1 MSTEEQHML
10 ESGIRSRLHD
20 NLADID
26 TLLGESAD
34 IIRRNFRLAD
44 AAGEGRPG
52 QCIYTDGLVK
62 AEYVNDI
69 LRALIVYAAEISFG
83 LNEEE
88 AAQQLQERLLVNGG
102 VSIVERLGSCIDAVL
117 AGDTVILIEG
127 IAKGIVISTRGW
139 EGRSVDEPATES
151 VVRGPRDGFVESIRS
166 NSAHIRRRIRDPMLR
181 VDALQVGTRTK
192 TDINV
197 LYIKGL
203 VKKGLVEEVTK
214 RLRSIKVDGILESG
228 YIEEFI
234 EDAPLSPFTT
244 IQSTERPDKAAS
256 ALLEGRAVI
265 LVDNTPFCL
274 IVPTYFWQSFQAS
287 DDYYSRYWVGSFL
300 RLVRYLAFMISLAL
314 PSVYVMLVSFH
325 QEMIPTGLAF
335 TIASGREV
343 VPFPVLLE
351 ALFMEFAFELMR
363 EAGLR
368 MPKPVG
374 QAVSIV
380 GSLIIGQAAVQA
392 GLVSPFMVIIVAIT
406 GISSFAIPNY
416 AASFSIRLIRF
427 PLLLASG
434 TMGLLGFVGVFFTM
448 VVHAISLRSFGEP
461 YLAPASP
468 FRPSDQQDLLLR
480 FPWWSMIKRP
490 WMAEGEPDR
499 MAKGQRPQP
508 DATAEHRPHDQA
520 GDNSGD
526 SGGKEDGA

>member
-34 IIRRNFRLAD
+34 IIRRIFRLAD

-83 LNEEE
+83 LDEDE

-102 VSIVERLGSCIDAVL
+102 VSIVERLGSCIDAIL
-117 AGDTVILIEG
+117 MGDTVILIEG

-151 VVRGPRDGFVESIRS
+151 VVRGPRDGFVESIRT

-181 VDALQVGTRTK
+181 LDALQVGTRTK
-192 TDINV
+192 TDINI

-203 VKKGLVEEVTK
+203 VKEGLVEEVTK
-214 RLRSIKVDGILESG
+214 RLASIKVDGILESG

-265 LVDNTPFCL
+265 LVANTPFCL
-274 IVPTYFWQSFQAS
+274 IVPT
-287 DDYYSRYWVGSFL
+287 
-300 RLVRYLAFMISLAL
+300 
-314 PSVYVMLVSFH
+314 
-325 QEMIPTGLAF
+325 
-335 TIASGREV
+335 
-343 VPFPVLLE
+343 
-351 ALFMEFAFELMR
+351 
-363 EAGLR
+363 
-368 MPKPVG
+368 
-374 QAVSIV
+374 
-380 GSLIIGQAAVQA
+380 
-392 GLVSPFMVIIVAIT
+392 
-406 GISSFAIPNY
+406 
-416 AASFSIRLIRF
+416 
-427 PLLLASG
+427 
-434 TMGLLGFVGVFFTM
+434 
-448 VVHAISLRSFGEP
+448 
-461 YLAPASP
+461 
-468 FRPSDQQDLLLR
+468 
-480 FPWWSMIKRP
+480 
-490 WMAEGEPDR
+490 
-499 MAKGQRPQP
+499 
-508 DATAEHRPHDQA
+508 
-520 GDNSGD
+520 
-526 SGGKEDGA
+526 